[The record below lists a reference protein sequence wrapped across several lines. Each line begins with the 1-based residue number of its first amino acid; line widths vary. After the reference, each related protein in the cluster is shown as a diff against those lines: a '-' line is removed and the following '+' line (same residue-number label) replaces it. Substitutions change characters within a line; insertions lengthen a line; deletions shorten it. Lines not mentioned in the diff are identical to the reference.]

1 MSKRIIFCADGTWDT
16 PEKATNI
23 FGLFNGITISSDQI
37 AFYDTGVG
45 SDGTPLEQLN
55 GGAFG
60 EGRSD

>member
-16 PEKATNI
+16 PEKATNV

-55 GGAFG
+55 G
-60 EGRSD
+60 